1 MEAAAPRLVANRE
14 MKVLL
19 ILAFVLVVAAT
30 ALAYGHAGVAAGVT
44 AVTSATPHP
53 SEPTRLLFSGGV
65 LLAVAGA
72 LRRYTV

>member
-1 MEAAAPRLVANRE
+1 MNRE

-30 ALAYGHAGVAAGVT
+30 ALAYGHAGVAASVT
-44 AVTSATPHP
+44 AVTSSAPHP
-53 SEPTRLLFSGGV
+53 SEPARLLLSGGV